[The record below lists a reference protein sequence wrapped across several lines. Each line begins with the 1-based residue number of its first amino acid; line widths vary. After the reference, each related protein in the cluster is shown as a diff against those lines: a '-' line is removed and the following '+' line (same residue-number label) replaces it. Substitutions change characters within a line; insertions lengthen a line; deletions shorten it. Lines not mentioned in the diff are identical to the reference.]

1 GEGDAVGIIAD
12 NCVEWATAAFACYGR
27 GARYV
32 PMYTAQQAAEWR
44 FILKDSGTKL
54 VIAATVEIY
63 DQLIPMVAELETLQ
77 RVICLSLPSSHEDS
91 YEHLLATGRG
101 NPVAAVH
108 PPAES
113 LANLVY
119 TSGTTGDPKGV
130 ELTHHNL
137 ASNCAVLPERF
148 SLNEERSLAFLPW
161 A

>member
-1 GEGDAVGIIAD
+1 
-12 NCVEWATAAFACYGR
+12 
-27 GARYV
+27 
-32 PMYTAQQAAEWR
+32 
-44 FILKDSGTKL
+44 
-54 VIAATVEIY
+54 
-63 DQLIPMVAELETLQ
+63 
-77 RVICLSLPSSHEDS
+77 LSLPSSHEDS
-91 YEHLLATGRG
+91 YEHLLATGRA

-161 A
+161 AHAFGQTAELYFLVQDGHALALNDDI